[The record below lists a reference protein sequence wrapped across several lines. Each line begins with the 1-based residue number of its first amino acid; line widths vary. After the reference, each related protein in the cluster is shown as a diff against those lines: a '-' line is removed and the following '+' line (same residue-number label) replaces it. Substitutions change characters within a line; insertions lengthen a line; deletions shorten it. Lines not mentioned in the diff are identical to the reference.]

1 MKLVHVTIR
10 TSRFEEELA
19 FYREIC
25 GLSVV
30 RDVRPARNMVFL
42 ADTPDASC
50 IEIIEDGEAGD
61 AGNAYLSV
69 GFRCDDPDQKREELM
84 KAGWEVS
91 DMVTP
96 NPRTRFF
103 YVKDPAGV
111 RVQFI

>member
-1 MKLVHVTIR
+1 MKLVHVTIL
-10 TSRFEEELA
+10 TSHFEEELA

-50 IEIIEDGEAGD
+50 IEIIENAEAED
-61 AGNAYLSV
+61 AGSAYLSV
-69 GFRCDDPDQKREELM
+69 GFHCDDVEAKREELM

-91 DMVTP
+91 EMVTP
-96 NPRTRFF
+96 NPHTKFF

>member
-1 MKLVHVTIR
+1 MKLVHVTIQ

-19 FYREIC
+19 FYQEIC
-25 GLSVV
+25 GLSIV
-30 RDVRPARNMVFL
+30 RDVRPARSMVFL

-50 IEIIEDGEAGD
+50 IEIIENKAADD

-69 GFRCDDPDQKREELM
+69 GFHCDDPAVKREEL
-84 KAGWEVS
+84 KNAGWEVS

-96 NPRTRFF
+96 NPYTRFF